1 MRKRIASSF
10 ILLMFATLLPLF
22 LAGCEE
28 RVIKDNSIRHQFES
42 SIPQNGQVQVYG
54 NGSSSNS
61 GSNSNGQFIY
71 DPTEPH

>member
-1 MRKRIASSF
+1 MQKRIAASS
-10 ILLMFATLLPLF
+10 ILLLFVALLPLF

-54 NGSSSNS
+54 NGNSS

>member
-1 MRKRIASSF
+1 MRKQIASSF
-10 ILLMFATLLPLF
+10 ILLMFATLLPLV
-22 LAGCEE
+22 LVGCEE

-54 NGSSSNS
+54 NGNSTDS

>member
-1 MRKRIASSF
+1 MKNRRFSALVCLVICGVV
-10 ILLMFATLLPLF
+10 LPALS
-22 LAGCEE
+22 GCEE

-54 NGSSSNS
+54 NGSDAGSNS
-61 GSNSNGQFIY
+61 GSNGRFIY

>member
-1 MRKRIASSF
+1 MRKQIASSF
-10 ILLMFATLLPLF
+10 ILLLFAILLPLV

-54 NGSSSNS
+54 NGNSTDS

>member
-1 MRKRIASSF
+1 MRQRMASSF
-10 ILLMFATLLPLF
+10 IVLMSATLLPLV

-54 NGSSSNS
+54 NGNSTDSN
-61 GSNSNGQFIY
+61 SNSNGQFIY